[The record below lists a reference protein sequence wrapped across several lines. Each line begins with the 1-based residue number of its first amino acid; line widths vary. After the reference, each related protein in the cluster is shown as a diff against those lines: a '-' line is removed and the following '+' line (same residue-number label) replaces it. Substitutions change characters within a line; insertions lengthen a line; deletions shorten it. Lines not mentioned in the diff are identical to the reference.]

1 MPLRFP
7 LPAPNR
13 RRRSLFFLIGFL
25 PQKTI
30 RLQTPSTSLFL
41 LSHWVPTRNRQSGS
55 KHRRRRSLF
64 FLIGYFP
71 QQTIRLQTPSTSL
84 SLSSFSLDSIHQR
97 QRFSTTVH
105 VAISLLSLGVQS
117 RPDNPVHEHRRR
129 LYLFLLSR
137 FNLDSFQLR
146 QSGQPTPSTS
156 LFSFFHMRHSHALH
170 TFYVDTVHTS
180 LIALVPFTS
189 HPMPVPHRRHRRRS
203 YRSRCSCTHVIPHTY
218 FLLTTSPSQAHKVPL
233 PVGKTILNIS

>member
-1 MPLRFP
+1 LSFPNFRRSFGAFLFFLALSGLSFLRRSIGAFLYFPWSIIDYIMPLRFP

-156 LFSFFHMRHSHALH
+156 LFSFFHMRHSH
-170 TFYVDTVHTS
+170 
-180 LIALVPFTS
+180 
-189 HPMPVPHRRHRRRS
+189 
-203 YRSRCSCTHVIPHTY
+203 VI
-218 FLLTTSPSQAHKVPL
+218 FLEFSSK
-233 PVGKTILNIS
+233 